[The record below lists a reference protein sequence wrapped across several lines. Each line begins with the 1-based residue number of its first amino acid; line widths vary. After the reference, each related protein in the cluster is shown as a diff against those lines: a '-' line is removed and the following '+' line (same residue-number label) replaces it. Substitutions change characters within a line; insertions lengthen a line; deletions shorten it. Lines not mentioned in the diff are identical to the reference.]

1 MCVASHRAKSW
12 SPILAST
19 QASHKAATFKAAEH
33 SSGMEEE
40 RFAPYCIQSG
50 KKLLEVN
57 NPLQKWGL
65 AVAARRGRNKA
76 AVAVA
81 RKLCVALWHV
91 MMGHAIG
98 TLERLDT
105 LQTKLSKFAT
115 EIGPAALIAFGYH
128 NKADFVEKKLYVLRS
143 YP

>member
-1 MCVASHRAKSW
+1 MYVASHTAKSW
-12 SPILAST
+12 SHTLAST
-19 QASHKAATFKAAEH
+19 RASHRAATFKAAEH

-40 RFAPYCIQSG
+40 RFAPYSSNQARSS
-50 KKLLEVN
+50 LEVN

-91 MMGHAIG
+91 MMGHIIG

-115 EIGPAALIAFGYH
+115 
-128 NKADFVEKKLYVLRS
+128 
-143 YP
+143 